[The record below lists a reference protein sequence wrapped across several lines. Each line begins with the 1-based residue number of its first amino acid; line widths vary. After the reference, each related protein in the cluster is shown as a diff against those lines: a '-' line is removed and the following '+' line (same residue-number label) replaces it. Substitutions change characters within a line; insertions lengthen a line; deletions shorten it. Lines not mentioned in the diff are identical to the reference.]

1 MLEIRVE
8 GEHAARAGERKARDE
23 EALHDAALHGGILDD
38 EVLHGGSL
46 RDGILDDE
54 VLHGGILDDEVLH
67 DGILDD
73 EVLHDGILDDEV
85 LHDGVLD
92 GVVLRGW
99 VWACIACSMTRYGR
113 SGCKCDK
120 PGSVESGTR
129 LFRWDQAGP

>member
-54 VLHGGILDDEVLH
+54 VLHGGSLRGGILDDEVLRGGSLDDEVLH

-73 EVLHDGILDDEV
+73 EVL
-85 LHDGVLD
+85 
-92 GVVLRGW
+92 RGW
-99 VWACIACSMTRYGR
+99 VWACIACSMTMYDRAGCIYGMT
-113 SGCKCDK
+113 
-120 PGSVESGTR
+120 GSVESGTR
-129 LFRWDQAGP
+129 LFRWDRAGP